1 MSGRFALIATIALI
15 CAALTPSFAGATGL
29 AHARVVDTAT
39 GLTHARVVDRSVA
52 RTAVVIDR
60 GGCPTHVPLDAPPAI
75 QEQAMLCLTNQMRER
90 YGEAPLQP
98 VAQLEE
104 SAAEKSADVLGCGL
118 FSHEA
123 CGREFTYWIRAS
135 GYLDAECWRVGEN
148 LAWGG
153 GEYGTVDSIFRAWM
167 RSQGHRENILGD
179 YTQTGIALEVGSLG
193 NVDGVHLWAQ
203 HFGSHCEA
211 PPSLG

>member
-1 MSGRFALIATIALI
+1 MPVRFALTATIVLI
-15 CAALTPSFAGATGL
+15 CAALTPSFASATGL
-29 AHARVVDTAT
+29 AHSKVVVGAT
-39 GLTHARVVDRSVA
+39 GLTHARVVDRPVA
-52 RTAVVIDR
+52 RTAVAIDP
-60 GGCPTHVPLDAPPAI
+60 GGCPTHVALDAPPAV
-75 QEQAMLCLTNQMRER
+75 QEQAMMCLINQVREQYR
-90 YGEAPLQP
+90 EAPLQP
-98 VAQLEE
+98 VAQLDE
-104 SAAEKSADVLGCGL
+104 SAAEKSADILSCGL

-148 LAWGG
+148 LAWGT
-153 GEYGTVDSIFRAWM
+153 GEYGTVESIFHAWM
-167 RSQGHRENILGD
+167 HSETHRENILGN

-193 NVDGVHLWAQ
+193 NLDGVHLWAQ